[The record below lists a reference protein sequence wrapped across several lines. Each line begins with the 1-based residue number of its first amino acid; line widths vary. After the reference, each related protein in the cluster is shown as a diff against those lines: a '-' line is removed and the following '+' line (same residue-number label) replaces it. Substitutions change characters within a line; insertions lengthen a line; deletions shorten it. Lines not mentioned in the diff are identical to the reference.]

1 MAEDTF
7 SLRAVAG
14 GGAGM
19 GGLLGGGEVVGGR
32 GRGKGGI
39 NNSNGNIHR
48 QDRRA
53 VVLCARSVYW
63 SLVFLQSTAEFVF
76 LIFVELFNTVMLR
89 VRI

>member
-32 GRGKGGI
+32 GRGKGEG
-39 NNSNGNIHR
+39 GR
-48 QDRRA
+48 GKGEGG
-53 VVLCARSVYW
+53 SV
-63 SLVFLQSTAEFVF
+63 A
-76 LIFVELFNTVMLR
+76 
-89 VRI
+89 